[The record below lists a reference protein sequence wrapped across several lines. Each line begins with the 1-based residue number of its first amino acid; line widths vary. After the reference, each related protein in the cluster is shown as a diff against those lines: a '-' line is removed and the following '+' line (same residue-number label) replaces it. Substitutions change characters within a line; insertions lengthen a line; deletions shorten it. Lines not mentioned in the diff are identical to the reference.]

1 MYTLI
6 NGGTKLPIRA
16 GFTLSTARNYCEQN
30 LLTRAVSDRTM
41 FLSDLA
47 AGYIQVYQNTYVDG
61 FKVGF

>member
-6 NGGTKLPIRA
+6 NAGTKLPIRA

-30 LLTRAVSDRTM
+30 LLTRSVSDRTM

-47 AGYIQVYQNTYVDG
+47 AGLIQVHESGYTER
-61 FKVGF
+61 FSVGF